1 MGKQR
6 LVNERLMNEVAYMMA
21 RELAAKLNLSREEQY
36 EDAVR
41 EFFRVCQ
48 AGIQTYEVHA
58 NRMQHRL
65 RPCSN

>member
-1 MGKQR
+1 MANQR
-6 LVNERLMNEVAYMMA
+6 LVNEVAWMMA
-21 RELAAKLNLSREEQY
+21 RELAGKLNLSREEQF
-36 EDAVR
+36 EEAVR

-58 NRMQHRL
+58 NRMQQRL